1 MQWISETLSMLRIQ
15 DVIDIAIVAV
25 IIYWLFKL
33 IKGTRAEQLSKGI
46 VVVLILTK
54 LSEILQIYMLNYL
67 LKSMLTWGFWACS
80 SSFNRKSGEVLNLLA
95 ATAPFERVLSCRER
109 GMNPPLMKLSA
120 PWPLCLARKS
130 AH

>member
-54 LSEILQIYMLNYL
+54 LSEIT
-67 LKSMLTWGFWACS
+67 S
-80 SSFNRKSGEVLNLLA
+80 
-95 ATAPFERVLSCRER
+95 
-109 GMNPPLMKLSA
+109 
-120 PWPLCLARKS
+120 
-130 AH
+130 